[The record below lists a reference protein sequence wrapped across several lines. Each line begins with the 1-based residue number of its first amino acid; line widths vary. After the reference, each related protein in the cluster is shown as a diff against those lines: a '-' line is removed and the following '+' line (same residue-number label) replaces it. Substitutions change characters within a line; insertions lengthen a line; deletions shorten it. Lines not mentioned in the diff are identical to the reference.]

1 MFSIILNNL
10 TSNCNHKR
18 KKRKKKLNKLIAE
31 NFPNFMKHID
41 FHNQEMVRNPK
52 RINAKKITPKPIR
65 VKLLE
70 INNKEKILTAGIR
83 QKKLITQRENR
94 KKLYFIFYQK
104 DTSQNQIKL
113 YFKQIKKRLLFIQHS
128 SSEKK
133 CF

>member
-31 NFPNFMKHID
+31 NFPNLMKHID

-70 INNKEKILTAGIR
+70 INSKEKILTAGIR

-94 KKLYFIFYQK
+94 KKLDFIFLSERY
-104 DTSQNQIKL
+104 KL
-113 YFKQIKKRLLFIQHS
+113 ESNKIIF
-128 SSEKK
+128 
-133 CF
+133 

>member
-31 NFPNFMKHID
+31 NFPNLMKHID

-70 INNKEKILTAGIR
+70 INNKEKNLDSRYKVEKTHYTEGK
-83 QKKLITQRENR
+83 QKEI
-94 KKLYFIFYQK
+94 IFYFL
-104 DTSQNQIKL
+104 SERYKL
-113 YFKQIKKRLLFIQHS
+113 ESNKIIF
-128 SSEKK
+128 
-133 CF
+133 